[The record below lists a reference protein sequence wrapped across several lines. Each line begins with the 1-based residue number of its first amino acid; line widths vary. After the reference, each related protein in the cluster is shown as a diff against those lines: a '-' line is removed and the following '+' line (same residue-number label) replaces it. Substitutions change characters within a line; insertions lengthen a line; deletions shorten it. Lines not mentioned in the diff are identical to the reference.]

1 MAKYALMS
9 RIKLTLLK
17 MMEAIGTTASNMAS
31 NAKLRANE
39 IKLEN
44 RRREI
49 LTDFSLR
56 AFEMWQ
62 KGVPLPGSLSE
73 MLSELS
79 EIEDRLSLL
88 RAQKYARVTSESA
101 PETPPAKEAE
111 PYEPIVSCEVGDAD
125 SENAEAVPCE
135 LWETPAQSDETPVDE
150 AAQETVNEPVATAA
164 EDTGAATGSE
174 SGNPQV

>member
-1 MAKYALMS
+1 VAKYALIS

-17 MMEAIGTTASNMAS
+17 MMEAVGTTASNMAS

-62 KGVPLPGSLSE
+62 KGVPLPASLSE

-79 EIEDRLSLL
+79 EIEDRLSVL
-88 RAQKYARVTSESA
+88 RAQKYARVSSEST
-101 PETPPAKEAE
+101 PETPLSKEEEACE
-111 PYEPIVSCEVGDAD
+111 PVVSCEVGDAD
-125 SENAEAVPCE
+125 SNSAKAVPCE
-135 LWETPAQSDETPVDE
+135 LWETPAQPSDAPTDE
-150 AAQETVNEPVATAA
+150 STQETENEPVATTAA
-164 EDTGAATGSE
+164 DTDATAGGVSDQ
-174 SGNPQV
+174 PQA